1 MFRGRS
7 EDSTARL
14 RQLISS
20 GSTLLQGGGAP
31 DLCMASRPRAH
42 SPVSKYTLSLRPER
56 ARWRGCLGT
65 LTGSELRDRA
75 GRWSSLPAN
84 SSLGTHP

>member
-1 MFRGRS
+1 MFRVRF

-56 ARWRGCLGT
+56 ARWRGLW
-65 LTGSELRDRA
+65 A
-75 GRWSSLPAN
+75 HLPDHYN
-84 SSLGTHP
+84 SP